1 MSASKRVLS
10 SADIFSVPPPPHP
23 RMIGMLSFPLDISL
37 TKNDIVPLG
46 PSSIL
51 KRDFDHDNILTMIKP
66 F

>member
-10 SADIFSVPPPPHP
+10 STDIFSVPPPPHP

-46 PSSIL
+46 PFTIF
-51 KRDFDHDNILTMIKP
+51 KVRF
-66 F
+66 